1 MRIIKNIEVE
11 GKHHLPILADL
22 FYQESA
28 SPKDIVIFCHGY
40 KGYKDWGAWN
50 LVAEEFAKR
59 NFFFLKMNFSH
70 NGGTKEQPIDFPDLE
85 AFGQNNYLKELDD
98 LDSIISWLHS
108 ENSFHS
114 EINTKNITVI
124 GHSRGGGIVVL
135 KAANDQRI
143 SKVISWAGVSDFAS
157 RFPDGETLELWKK
170 NGIAYITNARTNQ
183 QMPHYFQFYTS
194 FKSNEEA
201 LTIKTAAEK
210 LSIPYLIVH
219 GNMDETVPLKEAEN
233 LHTWSPESQLE
244 VIEGANHSFGSAQPW
259 TQHALPSHLSLALE
273 RSLDFIAN

>member
-194 FKSNEEA
+194 FKSNEA
-201 LTIKTAAEK
+201 VLTIKTAAEK

-233 LHTWSPESQLE
+233 LHAWSPESQLE
-244 VIEGANHSFGSAQPW
+244 VIEGANHSFGSSQPW